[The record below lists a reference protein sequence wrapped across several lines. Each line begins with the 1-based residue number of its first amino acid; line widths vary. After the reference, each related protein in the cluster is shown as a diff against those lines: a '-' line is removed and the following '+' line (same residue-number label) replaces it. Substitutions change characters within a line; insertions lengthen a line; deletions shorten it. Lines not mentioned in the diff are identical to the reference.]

1 MSELSSPF
9 RPAPMPFVVLLDEP
23 VRYVR
28 GHFRAIFPAVAV
40 PVAVLST
47 VAAVAQA
54 VDIRSSVASGS
65 TPAAFWS
72 PGVLLI
78 ALVLAFVAL
87 FAYVAGQMAAL
98 DVLAGRPVDMKRAWR
113 FALRPRVWG
122 TLLLVIFAMIGSFFA
137 CFLPL
142 FYVAPL
148 LAFTLP
154 VMVEENAFGFP
165 ALVRSAALARYNPG
179 GRWFE
184 SPIVKVLLLM
194 LVGTLITYLA
204 GLLVALPFQLPMF
217 VDFWRDALSGKEDLQ
232 GTMARW
238 IWLQVP
244 AQFLSALVRTAIY
257 LYTAFGMGLLFNDV
271 RGRKEGVDLRSEID
285 LLFPALPAGAPLP

>member
-1 MSELSSPF
+1 MTDLSLPF
-9 RPAPMPFVVLLDEP
+9 RPAPMPFVQLLDEP

-28 GHFRAIFPAVAV
+28 GHFRTIFPSVAV
-40 PVAVLST
+40 PVAILST
-47 VAAVAQA
+47 LAAVAQA
-54 VDIRSSVASGS
+54 VDIRSTVARGS
-65 TPAAFWS
+65 TPALFWS

-78 ALVLAFVAL
+78 AVLLAFVAL
-87 FAYVAGQMAAL
+87 FAYVAGQVAAL
-98 DVLAGRPVDMKRAWR
+98 DVLMGRPVSMKRAWR
-113 FALRPRVWG
+113 FSLRPGVWG
-122 TLLLVIFAMIGSFFA
+122 TLLMVVFAMIGSFFV
-137 CFLPL
+137 CVLPV

-154 VMVEENAFGFP
+154 VMVEESVSGFP
-165 ALVRSAALARYNPG
+165 ALVRSAALARHNPG

-194 LVGTLITYLA
+194 LVGTLITYMA

-217 VDFWRDALSGKEDLQ
+217 IDFWRDAVSGKEDLE

-257 LYTAFGMGLLFNDV
+257 LYTAFGIGLLFNDV

-285 LLFPALPAGAPLP
+285 VLFPAPPAGAPWP